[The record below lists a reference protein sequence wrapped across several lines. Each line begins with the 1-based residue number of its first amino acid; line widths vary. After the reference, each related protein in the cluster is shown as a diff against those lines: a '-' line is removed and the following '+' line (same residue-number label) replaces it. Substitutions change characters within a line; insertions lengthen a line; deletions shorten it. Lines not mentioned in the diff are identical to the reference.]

1 VAALGE
7 TWQIMG
13 CEENGEEREM
23 REAKVDGKVDE
34 EDGEEDDEIH
44 RPPATGM
51 RCQRRAC
58 AAGGGGQRSSHEE
71 RRVGRSWL
79 WMGIF
84 STPVDWRGL
93 E

>member
-71 RRVGRSWL
+71 RRVGRS
-79 WMGIF
+79 
-84 STPVDWRGL
+84 
-93 E
+93 